1 MRAYVSLP
9 PTPHGGEALL
19 TAGRAFGRLATLA
32 SNEGVEMAELNYE
45 QLQTRALDN
54 AQQSWNAAGADQHA
68 AEARLLAVAQIQALL
83 AVGAALRDVADAIRE
98 GK

>member
-1 MRAYVSLP
+1 MRYHSP
-9 PTPHGGEALL
+9 EALL
-19 TAGRAFGRLATLA
+19 TGGFSFDRLAATERD
-32 SNEGVEMAELNYE
+32 EGVEMAELSYE
-45 QLQTRALDN
+45 QLQARALDN
-54 AQQSWNAAGADQHA
+54 AQQSWDAAGAEQHA